1 MKKSANTA
9 VREKASVMQRML
21 SAPYTVWAMLFI
33 LVPLVFIAYYAF
45 TDDNFNFTFDNIS
58 RFFNAISEITAA
70 DGSVTKVRT
79 YILIFRR
86 SVRLAVISTL
96 ICFLFGY
103 PIAYI
108 ISRMKPKTQKTMIT
122 VIMIPMWMNFLI
134 RTYAWMTILQDT
146 GILNTFLGRLGIGPF
161 HIIGT
166 QSAVVIGMV
175 YDYLPYM
182 ILPIYSVMAKL
193 DVKLIEAAYDLG
205 CNSLGV
211 LRRVIFP
218 LTVPG
223 VISGITMVLI
233 PSVSTFYISQ
243 KLGSGKFFLIGDA
256 IEGQYI
262 ANNLHFAAAIAFIMM
277 IVLLAAMAVLRRCAD
292 AKYKGVHT

>member
-96 ICFLFGY
+96 ICFLLGY

-122 VIMIPMWMNFLI
+122 IIMIPMWMNFLI

-182 ILPIYSVMAKL
+182 ILPVYSVMAKL

-218 LTVPG
+218 ITVPG